1 MIDFEYGRD
10 LTERGTGPDMTP
22 MIDMIFQ
29 LLIFFLLTSFFI
41 LPAVSV
47 ALPRSRTPQVQP
59 PTALI
64 LTVERDGRLLLEGR
78 AVGME
83 ELPALLA
90 TALVQREDRTVVI
103 QSDRGVPFGRVV
115 QVMEAA
121 RDGGAQEIS
130 FLVERIEVE
139 RIESR

>member
-10 LTERGTGPDMTP
+10 LTDRGTGPDMTP

-47 ALPRSRTPQVQP
+47 ALPRSRSLEVQP
-59 PTALI
+59 PTALV

-90 TALVQREDRTVVI
+90 TALVQRDDRTVVI
-103 QSDRGVPFGRVV
+103 QSDRGVSFGRVV
-115 QVMEAA
+115 EVMEAA
-121 RDGGAQEIS
+121 RDGGAEDIS
-130 FLVERIEVE
+130 FLVERIEGE
-139 RIESR
+139 RSEAR

>member
-10 LTERGTGPDMTP
+10 LTDRSAGPDMTP

-47 ALPRSRTPQVQP
+47 ALPRSRSPEVQP
-59 PTALI
+59 PTALV

-78 AVGME
+78 VVGME

-90 TALVQREDRTVVI
+90 TALVQRDDRTVVI
-103 QSDRGVPFGRVV
+103 QSDRGVSFGRVV
-115 QVMEAA
+115 EVMEAA
-121 RDGGAQEIS
+121 RDGGAQDIS
-130 FLVERIEVE
+130 FLVERVDGGQSEA
-139 RIESR
+139 R

>member
-10 LTERGTGPDMTP
+10 LTEGGTGPDMTP

-47 ALPRSRTPQVQP
+47 ALPRSRSQQTQP
-59 PTALI
+59 PSALS
-64 LTVERDGRLLLEGR
+64 LTIERDGGLLLAGR
-78 AVGME
+78 RVEMG
-83 ELPALLA
+83 ELQALLA
-90 TALVQREDRTVVI
+90 TALVQRNDRTVVI

-121 RDGGAQEIS
+121 RDGGAQDIS
-130 FLVERIEVE
+130 FLVERDEP
-139 RIESR
+139 R